1 MGQSQLSRY
10 ERGEA
15 SPTWEQVDRI
25 LVGLDANGHDLFI
38 DQHLEARHGRD
49 TFRLAYWDRPPGNFE
64 DRGAPTR
71 TIEME
76 ILSPTV
82 QLIGLV
88 PVDDRYAV
96 CKIHADWMVPD
107 FYPGDYVLVDTN
119 MKPTPE
125 RIIIGFHDDKPLIR
139 RLTKHGRHRLLMASN
154 RTYPPM
160 LFEPDEWQ
168 HYGVVINATH
178 NMIRPY
184 VADQYVDE
192 FLEDADK

>member
-1 MGQSQLSRY
+1 MSIGTRIKLLRESREVSQAALCQRIDMGQSQLSRY

-25 LVGLDANGHDLFI
+25 LVGLEANGHDLFI
-38 DQHLEARHGRD
+38 DQHLEALHGRD

-107 FYPGDYVLVDTN
+107 FYPSDYILIDTDN
-119 MKPTPE
+119 KDRRSHNCT
-125 RIIIGFHDDKPLIR
+125 DKKIYYSCKIR
-139 RLTKHGRHRLLMASN
+139 EPRN
-154 RTYPPM
+154 RMYKMRKMP
-160 LFEPDEWQ
+160 
-168 HYGVVINATH
+168 
-178 NMIRPY
+178 
-184 VADQYVDE
+184 
-192 FLEDADK
+192 